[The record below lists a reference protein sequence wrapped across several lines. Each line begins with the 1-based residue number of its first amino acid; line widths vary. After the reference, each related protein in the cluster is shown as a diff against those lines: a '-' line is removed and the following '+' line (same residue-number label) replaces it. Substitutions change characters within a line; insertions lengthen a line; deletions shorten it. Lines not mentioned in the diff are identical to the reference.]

1 MELIMNSL
9 YADDY
14 CNYCDPNSSDFWV
27 DTYLDDSTGVTY
39 IHRVWDRDRVIPIYN
54 KIVLDFITIEAFNL
68 IKGRMKKLKVKI
80 R

>member
-1 MELIMNSL
+1 MSNLCS
-9 YADDY
+9 DDY
-14 CNYCDPNSSDFWV
+14 CNYYDSDNLDFWV
-27 DTYLDDSTGVTY
+27 DTYLDDSTGITY

-54 KIVLDFITIEAFNL
+54 KIVLDFINIEAFNL